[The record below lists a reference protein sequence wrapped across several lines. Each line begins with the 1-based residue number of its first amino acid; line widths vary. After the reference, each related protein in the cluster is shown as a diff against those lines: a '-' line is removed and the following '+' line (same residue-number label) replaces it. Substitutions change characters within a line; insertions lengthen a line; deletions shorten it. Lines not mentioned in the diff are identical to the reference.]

1 MTCSMCERKC
11 DIVACPQEIIEEV
24 KHLKKELEIANNL
37 KKGRVVIKGLAYED
51 VVGILV
57 NNGYNVQVSVNAC
70 KNYSEAYFTIDY
82 QKESCELE
90 FPNEY

>member
-11 DIVACPQEIIEEV
+11 DIVACPQEIKEEV
-24 KHLKKELEIANNL
+24 KRLKKELDNKLGKI
-37 KKGRVVIKGLAYED
+37 VIKGLAYED

-70 KNYSEAYFTIDY
+70 RNYSEAYFTIDY
-82 QKESCELE
+82 QKASCELE